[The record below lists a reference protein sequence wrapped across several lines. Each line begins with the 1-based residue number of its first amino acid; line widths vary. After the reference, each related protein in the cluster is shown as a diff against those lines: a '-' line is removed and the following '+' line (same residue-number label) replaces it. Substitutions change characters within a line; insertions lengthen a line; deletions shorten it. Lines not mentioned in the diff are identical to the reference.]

1 MTKIIKC
8 NCKNDYQDGK
18 YGKNMRVHNST
29 ADTQKNG
36 YRCTVC
42 EKLNKGE

>member
-8 NCKNDYQDGK
+8 TCKNDYQDSK
-18 YGKNMRVHNST
+18 YGQGNRVCNAT
-29 ADTQKNG
+29 KEPDKTG

-42 EKLNKGE
+42 GKENK

>member
-8 NCKNDYQDGK
+8 TCKNDYQDEK
-18 YGKNMRVHNST
+18 YGKDNRVCNST
-29 ADTQKNG
+29 NKSGD

-42 EKLNKGE
+42 GKINKGA

>member
-8 NCKNDYQDGK
+8 NCKNDYQDEK
-18 YGKNMRVHNST
+18 YGKNMRVHNT
-29 ADTQKNG
+29 TIDIHKNG

>member
-8 NCKNDYQDGK
+8 TCKNQYQDEK
-18 YGKNMRVHNST
+18 YGAGMRVCNST
-29 ADTQKNG
+29 VDPGKNG

-42 EKLNKGE
+42 GKENK